1 MADDIENGEAL
12 RAIRD
17 ALTEQLL
24 RLEQL
29 GGFSVVGDLAWVAG
43 DLSLVIDRINKQLGE
58 TPSEDDI
65 ERMRRNL
72 FMN

>member
-1 MADDIENGEAL
+1 MADDIEKTKAL

-24 RLEQL
+24 QLEQL
-29 GGFSVVGDLAWVAG
+29 GGFSAVGDLAWVAG

-58 TPSEDDI
+58 APSEEEI
-65 ERMRRNL
+65 ERRRRNL
-72 FMN
+72 FLN